1 MIIILQLWN
10 IEKKKLLDNTKNQ
23 PTKCRAKNS
32 VEMND
37 YSRGILI
44 YSWTVAAL
52 AGGGGNNHIQVVFK
66 NCAPFTNC
74 INKINNAQIDNAKD
88 IDVVMLMYNL
98 LEYSDDYLE
107 TSGSL

>member
-1 MIIILQLWN
+1 M
-10 IEKKKLLDNTKNQ
+10 
-23 PTKCRAKNS
+23 
-32 VEMND
+32 
-37 YSRGILI
+37 
-44 YSWTVAAL
+44 
-52 AGGGGNNHIQVVFK
+52 FK
-66 NCAPFTNC
+66 NCAPFTNY